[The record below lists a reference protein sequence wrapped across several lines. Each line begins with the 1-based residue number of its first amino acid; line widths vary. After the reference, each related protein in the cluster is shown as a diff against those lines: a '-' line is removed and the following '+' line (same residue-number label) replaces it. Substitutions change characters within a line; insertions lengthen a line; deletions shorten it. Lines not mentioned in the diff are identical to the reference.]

1 MVRGVNTFLKS
12 NSSPDAA
19 SCCEA
24 LGGFVNGDF
33 CEGAVI
39 NGQVGD
45 FDLQDSCA
53 YMNMLPEAVV
63 EANSGSN
70 GGQNGAQT
78 ASTIA
83 DIFSGFNFGA
93 FNEAYCELYSLFN
106 KGERPPECKPKSS
119 YNSDNSNSSDE
130 GGGAGKFIVI
140 GLIVVLFA
148 IGGYFLLR
156 KK

>member
-12 NSSPDAA
+12 NSNPDAA
-19 SCCEA
+19 TCCEA
-24 LGGFVNGDF
+24 LGGSVNGDF

-63 EANSGSN
+63 EADSGSN
-70 GGQNGAQT
+70 GGQT
-78 ASTIA
+78 ATTIA
-83 DIFSGFNFGA
+83 DIFSGFNFGKV
-93 FNEAYCELYSLFN
+93 NEAYCELYSLFN

-130 GGGAGKFIVI
+130 GGAGKFIVI

-148 IGGYFLLR
+148 VAGYFLLR